1 MVEGKQSSGGTSMES
16 WLVYGSIAAGGFAF
30 LLLSLILGGDG
41 GHDGDASD
49 FHTDGVEVAG
59 DGAGH
64 SLSDLGSFFSLK
76 VISAF
81 AVGFGGA
88 GAGASVLNPNPLVA
102 LGSGLG
108 FGIIMALASRAVIAM
123 FLKNESSS
131 HTTESSL
138 IGQQG
143 VVTQTILAGRTGEVE
158 VKGTYRAA
166 RSVEGVELKAGQHIR
181 VTALGSTLTVEAL
194 DSSK

>member
-1 MVEGKQSSGGTSMES
+1 MES
-16 WLVYGSIAAGGFAF
+16 WLVYGSIAASGFFF

-59 DGAGH
+59 DSVGH
-64 SLSDLGSFFSLK
+64 SLSDLGSWFSLK

-88 GAGASVLNPNPLVA
+88 GAAASSLTANPLIA

-108 FGIIMALASRAVIAM
+108 FGVIMAMAAKAVIGV

-131 HTTESSL
+131 HTTEKSL
-138 IGQQG
+138 IGQTG
-143 VVTQTILAGRTGEVE
+143 IVTKTILSGRTGEVE
-158 VKGTYRAA
+158 VKGVYRAA
-166 RSVEGVELKAGQHIR
+166 KTAEGVELKEGRSIK
-181 VTALGSTLTVEAL
+181 VTALGSTLTVEAA
-194 DSSK
+194 D